1 MRDLDDPTN
10 RDSVHAMLTP
20 GEFVLNKEASTMFAP
35 MIKKMNN
42 AGLQQRAQGNQAVRL
57 NKGGSLPTLPTAAFN
72 TGGLV
77 DFLKKHEGYRD
88 HAYQDQA
95 GVWTIG
101 YGRTR
106 NSDGSPIRPGQ
117 TTSQDEE
124 DAWLNKRAGKDRSA
138 TKAFAE
144 KHNYDFNDNE
154 LDALASFRYNIGN
167 LDQLTAGGTRDK
179 ATIMEK
185 LPLYNKAGGQ
195 VSQGLNNRRA
205 AELAL
210 FQGGGEQEQT
220 APVPQQETAPPVYQ
234 SEGMQLFAE
243 SEAAPSY
250 QAEPQP
256 VQYQH
261 DPQQV
266 AAAID
271 TSDMP
276 SYYRDGPPQSAP
288 NISGMPSYY
297 RDGPPTEENQF
308 MFANRGGPVYLNT
321 GGWFNSMFDEDE
333 EVQAFQPAFP
343 GQVPPQVEQARQA
356 QAAQPPQP
364 VAPPPMDSAPPAPT
378 PGSDEDLLQNS
389 SQADMNQPGPPP
401 EIQEIY
407 GDIWNQLDE
416 PGKQEI
422 LKSHGYNDRNEQL
435 GGAVQSGIIGP
446 DSVPSQ
452 NYIQAQMDAGHLTTP
467 QLVESGLPPQ
477 QIQDF
482 AQASVSGQIPPR
494 VSQPGEVPGPYDP
507 AAQVPQLQAI
517 ADGSI
522 DPAAI
527 QEAAA
532 SGAPVDPNA
541 FDPRGAEQQA
551 APAVEAALAETPEA
565 RSEATQQIRSIVD
578 QQAPPES
585 EDSAQILSITKQAGG
600 PEAIEAKGKEAID
613 AEPGKMGGFVDALK
627 GAFGDL
633 FDKKELARAA
643 ILMAGGI
650 ATGMSPRQALAFAGK
665 GYIGRIDAKEA
676 AAKQQ
681 AAAKAANHDRQIHDL
696 VKGGKYDPKSI
707 NAYKKSGDPTD
718 LVLKG
723 DPAEAPVR
731 TGNFKT
737 LYGPNG
743 AVKVEEVKFG
753 DQVKQVDAQG
763 NFVSEFDHSADAS
776 SQAYTPE
783 GRERMQT
790 ESKEYAGIIA
800 EAQGVIIEANKAA
813 GTGTVNTGILP
824 KAAGNEAARW
834 AIENNVPPAGMGRLL
849 TNAFEAAQFDG
860 KKAKSIVPYLND
872 QFIKANVGDTA
883 NFKHADG
890 KAVEA
895 QKTNQ
900 WLSTMSNNL
909 RRANPEVFGNASN
922 TEISQFLLGS
932 SANSDWVALPEEVKA
947 TYAKQGRAMGY
958 SGWMFYMNQQ
968 L

>member
-10 RDSVHAMLTP
+10 RDSVPAVLTP

-35 MIKKMNN
+35 IIEKMNN
-42 AGLQQRAQGNQAVRL
+42 AGLQQRAQGNQQMQQY
-57 NKGGSLPTLPTAAFN
+57 N

-77 DFLKKHEGYRD
+77 SFLKKHEGYRD
-88 HAYQDQA
+88 NAYQDQA

-117 TTSQDEE
+117 TTTQSEE
-124 DAWLNKRAGKDRSA
+124 DAWLDKRASKDRSA

-144 KHNYDFNDNE
+144 KHGYDFNSNE

-195 VSQGLNNRRA
+195 TSEGLVNRRN

-210 FQGGGEQEQT
+210 FQGSSERQP
-220 APVPQQETAPPVYQ
+220 APVPEQQAAPPVVQEDAVVAGGYDEQ
-234 SEGMQLFAE
+234 PQIAS
-243 SEAAPSY
+243 AAPSY
-250 QAEPQP
+250 YQDEPQQVAYEP
-256 VQYQH
+256 P
-261 DPQQV
+261 PQQV
-266 AAAID
+266 AAFD
-271 TSDMP
+271 TSDFP
-276 SYYRDGPPQSAP
+276 TYYRDGPPSPPTA
-288 NISGMPSYY
+288 NTSGMPSYY
-297 RDGPPTEENQF
+297 RDGKPEQENQF
-308 MFANRGGPVYLNT
+308 MFANRGGPVRLNT
-321 GGWFNSMFDEDE
+321 GGWWQDDEDE
-333 EVQAFQPAFP
+333 FTPSFP
-343 GQVPPQVEQARQA
+343 GQVPPEVEAARQA
-356 QAAQPPQP
+356 RIAQAQPELPVQPTQP
-364 VAPPPMDSAPPAPT
+364 VPPVDSAPPAPA
-378 PGSDEDLLQNS
+378 PGSDEDILQNS
-389 SQADMNQPGPPP
+389 SQADEAIPGPPP

-407 GDIWNQLDE
+407 GDVWNQLDE

-422 LKSHGYNDRNEQL
+422 LSSHGYNDRGEKL
-435 GGAVQSGIIGP
+435 GGSVQSGIIGP
-446 DSVPSQ
+446 DSVPSP
-452 NYIQAQMDAGHLTTP
+452 NYIQAQMDTGHLTVP

-477 QIQDF
+477 QIQDY
-482 AQASVSGQIPPR
+482 AEASVSGQIPPR

-527 QEAAA
+527 QADAANGIPTPA
-532 SGAPVDPNA
+532 DA
-541 FDPRGAEQQA
+541 FDPRGPEQQ
-551 APAVEAALAETPEA
+551 PPTAETVAEAPVASPERVA
-565 RSEATQQIRSIVD
+565 QVQSIVD

-600 PEAIEAKGKEAID
+600 PEAVEAKGQEVAD
-613 AEPGKMGGFVDALK
+613 AEPGKMGGFMDALK

-633 FDKKELARAA
+633 FDKRELARAA

-665 GYIGRIDAKEA
+665 GYISRIDAKEA
-676 AAKQQ
+676 ATQQ
-681 AAAKAANHDRQIHDL
+681 AAAAKAANHDRQIHDL

-718 LVLKG
+718 LILKG

-731 TGNFKT
+731 TGKFKT

-753 DQVKQVDAQG
+753 DQVKQVDGNG

-776 SQAYTPE
+776 SQVYTPE
-783 GRERMQT
+783 GRERMQA

-800 EAQGVIIEANKAA
+800 EAQGVVIEANKAA

-860 KKAKSIVPYLND
+860 QKAKSIVPYLND

-932 SANSDWVALPEEVKA
+932 SANADWVALPEDVKA
-947 TYAKQGRAMGY
+947 TYAKQGKAMGY